1 MTNEELLRE
10 IELLKQEN
18 AQLRARNGWTPEQET
33 YDWKQL
39 SHIVSDDNDKYEF
52 TTKLR
57 ARIAHCMQQS
67 SRHAFNCELVKLNRE
82 LSRIPADNK
91 QPILNYSCHK
101 STITPLEEV
110 FDNNEDSTTQFY
122 ADKISHLVE
131 LLLRHGAIATNVVLL
146 LACAYEVYGAVLL
159 LLHHRAP
166 ITKQCYVTSPNIIE
180 LLRTIE
186 MQKTD

>member
-1 MTNEELLRE
+1 MTNDELLRE

-18 AQLRARNGWTPEQET
+18 AQLRARTGWKPEQET

-39 SHIVSDDNDKYEF
+39 SHIISNYNDNYEF

-82 LSRIPADNK
+82 LSRIPAENK
-91 QPILNYSCHK
+91 EPILNYSCHK
-101 STITPLEEV
+101 STLTPLEEV
-110 FDNNEDSTTQFY
+110 FDMNEDSTTAFY
-122 ADKISHLVE
+122 ADKVTNLVE
-131 LLLRHGAIATNVVLL
+131 LLLRHGAIATNVVLVI
-146 LACAYEVYGAVLL
+146 ACVYQVYGAVLL
-159 LLHHRAP
+159 LLHHEAS
-166 ITKQCYVTSPNIIE
+166 ITKQCYATSPIIIE
-180 LLRTIE
+180 LLRIKE